1 MLPRLASLAL
11 LILPLA
17 ACDTQ
22 ALSDLRRGIGLDQ
35 AEAQPEQPAGPRP
48 PAVSPLEE
56 PIETAGAAPRP
67 VSMAE
72 PLTYR
77 NTAFLAGGNEPA
89 WTVEISGNTAT
100 YRTSD
105 SPSGREIPV
114 NRLVFN
120 QGVEYIGVLNG
131 RPFVVNLRAARCR
144 DSLSGA
150 RLPLTARLTVAGE
163 ARPGCGTP
171 GAAPAPVEAAPV
183 EAAPEAAAPETAA
196 QAAPP
201 QVEAAPAA
209 G

>member
-1 MLPRLASLAL
+1 MFPRLASLAL

-35 AEAQPEQPAGPRP
+35 AAAEPEVPAGPRP
-48 PAVSPLEE
+48 PAVSPLEQ
-56 PIETAGAAPRP
+56 PIETAEAPPRP

-89 WTVEISGNTAT
+89 WTVEIAGNTAT
-100 YRTSD
+100 YRTPD
-105 SPSGREIPV
+105 SPSGRQIPV

-131 RPFVVNLRAARCR
+131 RPFVVNLRAERCR
-144 DSLSGA
+144 DSMSGA

-163 ARPGCGTP
+163 AQPGCGTP

-183 EAAPEAAAPETAA
+183 ATAPVAPAA

-201 QVEAAPAA
+201 AEVLAAPAA